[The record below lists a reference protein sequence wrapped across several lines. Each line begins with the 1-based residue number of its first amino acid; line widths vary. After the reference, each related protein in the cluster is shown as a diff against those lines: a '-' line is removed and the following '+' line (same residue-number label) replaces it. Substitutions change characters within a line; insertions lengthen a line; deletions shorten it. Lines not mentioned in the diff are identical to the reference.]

1 MIRSVRASLV
11 SLALVSALAVGA
23 ALPAYAD
30 CTFPRAPAALPDGNT
45 ATMEEMVAGQQTV
58 KKYMADMDVYL
69 KCLDDEK
76 VALPE
81 KPSDDQKKEYERQEA
96 IRVQKHNAAVGDMEG
111 VAGKFNEQLKSF
123 RARQAKKN

>member
-11 SLALVSALAVGA
+11 SMALVGALAAGA
-23 ALPAYAD
+23 ALPAHAD

-76 VALPE
+76 VSMPE
-81 KPSDDQKKEYERQEA
+81 KPTDDQKKEYERQEA